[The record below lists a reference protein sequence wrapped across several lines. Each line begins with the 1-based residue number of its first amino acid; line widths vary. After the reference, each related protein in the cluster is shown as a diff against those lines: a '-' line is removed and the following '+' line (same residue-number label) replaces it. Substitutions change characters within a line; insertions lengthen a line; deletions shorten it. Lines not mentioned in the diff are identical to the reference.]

1 MTEGVDFG
9 FYQFIVVGVDNPR
22 TRELLRNL
30 HAPFNR
36 SHEPFIAMDIRS
48 AELTKYAANA
58 MLAAKIS
65 FMNEIANIADRA
77 RADFEAVNDDQK
89 LSLVSKIRD
98 HFDGD
103 RQGMRSCRH
112 GRRAGDHDRVDG
124 LAQP

>member
-1 MTEGVDFG
+1 MGL
-9 FYQFIVVGVDNPR
+9 YQFTAVGVDNPR

-30 HAPFNR
+30 YASFNR
-36 SHEPFIAMDIRS
+36 SHERFIAMDIRS

-65 FMNEIANIADRA
+65 LMNEIANIADHA

-103 RQGMRSCRH
+103 RQGIRSCRH
-112 GRRAGDHDRVDG
+112 GRGAGDHDRVDG